1 MTIVSAYICP
11 VCKNIIYSRAKH
23 DFRWCSCKEIA
34 VDGGFDYHKVS
45 YMNKPPKSVTI
56 SIDATKEE
64 LYEDWNNRTDKFGII
79 KDKNE

>member
-1 MTIVSAYICP
+1 MTIVNAYICP

-23 DFRWCSCKEIA
+23 DFRQCSCKEIA

-45 YMNKPPKSVTI
+45 YMNKPPKSVTV

-64 LYEDWNNRTDKFGII
+64 LYKDWNNRTDKFGII